1 MKRIAGIVFAVV
13 ISFLALP
20 RPSAG
25 QDVAFVNVNVVPM
38 DRERVLL
45 NQTVVVRS
53 DRITAVGAADQTA
66 VPAGALRIDG
76 RGKYLMPGLTEMH
89 AHIPDEK
96 VSRQFMESVLVL
108 FLANGVTTIR
118 GVLGV
123 PGQLALRD
131 RANHGQIVA
140 PNMYLAGP
148 GFSGT
153 SANGVRMTSPEQAI
167 RQVREQKTQGWN
179 LLKVLPGLG
188 LPEYDAMA
196 RTAKEAGIRFVG
208 HVPPEVGL
216 LHALEMGQETIEHMD
231 GYIEYLHGDT
241 GPVDNAQLLEVVR
254 KTREAGTWVVP
265 TMVHRETVIG
275 TLDINAAMNYP
286 ELQYMPPD
294 LVQQWRGWYR
304 EQFENPQ
311 FNRAA
316 ARQVI
321 ANRMRI
327 LKALHDGGAGILLG
341 TDSTQRFNVPGF
353 SIHRELKRMV
363 EAGMTPFEVLKS
375 GTQDAGVYFR
385 NEDTFGTIAV
395 GRRADMIL
403 VDANPLQDVS
413 NVARRSGVM
422 VRGTWM
428 PEADLQARLDQI
440 ARSYR

>member
-1 MKRIAGIVFAVV
+1 MKHSAGILFAIL
-13 ISFLALP
+13 ISLLALP
-20 RPSAG
+20 PMSAG
-25 QDVAFVNVNVVPM
+25 QDVAFVDVNVVPM
-38 DRERVLL
+38 DRERVLS
-45 NQTVVVRS
+45 NQTVVVRNG
-53 DRITAVGAADQTA
+53 RITAVGAADRTD
-66 VPAGALRIDG
+66 VPAGALRIEG
-76 RGKYLMPGLTEMH
+76 RGKYLMPGLTDMH
-89 AHIPDEK
+89 AHIPDANL
-96 VSRQFMESVLVL
+96 SRQFMENVLFL

-118 GVLGV
+118 GVLGL

-131 RANHGQIVA
+131 MANKGQLVA

-153 SANGVRMTSPEQAI
+153 SANGVLLDSPEQAV
-167 RQVREQKTQGWN
+167 RLVREQKAEGWN

-188 LPEYDAMA
+188 LPAYDAMA

-216 LHALEMGQETIEHMD
+216 MHALEMGQETIEHMD
-231 GYIEYLHGDT
+231 GYVEYLRGT
-241 GPVDNAQLLEVVR
+241 NGPVDDAEVLEVVR

-275 TLDINAAMNYP
+275 TLDVNAAMSYP
-286 ELQYMPPD
+286 EMRYMPPE

-304 EQFENPQ
+304 DQFENSQ
-311 FNRAA
+311 FNPSV

-353 SIHRELKRMV
+353 SVHRELKRMV
-363 EAGMTPFEVLKS
+363 DAGMTPFEVLKS
-375 GTQDAGVYFR
+375 GTHDAGIYFR
-385 NEDTFGTIAV
+385 NEDDFGTIAV
-395 GRRADMIL
+395 GKRADMIL

-413 NVARRSGVM
+413 NFARRTGVM
-422 VRGTWM
+422 VRGTWL
-428 PEADLQARLDQI
+428 PESDLKARLEQI
-440 ARSYR
+440 ASSYK